1 VSFRGGAL
9 RGIAGVTGSAAS
21 RVMPLPEAVVDIA
34 RTLEDAGFETWCV
47 GGAVRD
53 WLTGES
59 DQDVDL
65 ATAATPDQVQRLF
78 PRTVAVGVKH
88 GTVGVLDRQRRLH
101 EVTTFRR
108 DVSTDGRHAVVA
120 YGVSID
126 EDLSRRDFT
135 INALAY
141 HPFRQ
146 ELRDPFG
153 GERDLAAGV
162 VRAVGEPAKRFA
174 EDYLRILRMIR
185 FAARYGF
192 ATDPATWDAARGAA
206 RELVALSAERVREEW
221 FKGLVSAR
229 SIAGLVRAWRDVGA
243 ATVWIPELPETP
255 RVVEPVRARDPILLT
270 AALSSA
276 APGILERLKASKAEI
291 ARAQAIAKGP
301 QEPDSGEPVAVR
313 RWLARVGG
321 AADDLIHLAE
331 LRAGRLPGWA
341 GVVAESRSRGEA
353 TSRDQLAVT
362 GDDLRADGMAPGP
375 ELGRLLEKLLEAV
388 VEDPARNTRDS
399 LLALARSWR

>member
-1 VSFRGGAL
+1 
-9 RGIAGVTGSAAS
+9 VTGSAAG
-21 RVMPLPEAVVDIA
+21 RVMPLPEPVVEIA
-34 RTLEDAGFETWCV
+34 RRLEDAGFETWCV

-88 GTVGVLDRQRRLH
+88 GTVGVLDRQRQLH

-108 DVSTDGRHAVVA
+108 DVSTDGRHAVVE

-141 HPFRQ
+141 HPFRH

-153 GERDLAAGV
+153 GERDLAEGV
-162 VRAVGEPAKRFA
+162 VRAVGEPARRFA

-192 ATDPATWDAARGAA
+192 AIDPVTWDAARAGA

-221 FKGLVSAR
+221 FKGLASAR

-243 ATVWIPELPETP
+243 AEIWIPELPEIP
-255 RVVEPVRARDPILLT
+255 LIVEPVRARDPILLT
-270 AALSSA
+270 AALSSS
-276 APGILERLKASKAEI
+276 APEILERLKSSNAEV

-301 QEPDSGEPVAVR
+301 LEPDSAEPVAVR
-313 RWLARVGG
+313 RWLARVGD
-321 AADDLIHLAE
+321 AADDLIHLGE
-331 LRAGRLPGWA
+331 LRRGHLPAWA
-341 GVVAESRSRGEA
+341 GMVGESRTRGEA
-353 TSRDQLAVT
+353 TSRAQLAIT
-362 GDDLRADGMAPGP
+362 GDDLRAAGIPPGP
-375 ELGRLLEKLLEAV
+375 ELGRLIEKLLEAV
-388 VEDPARNTRDS
+388 VEDPSRNTRDS